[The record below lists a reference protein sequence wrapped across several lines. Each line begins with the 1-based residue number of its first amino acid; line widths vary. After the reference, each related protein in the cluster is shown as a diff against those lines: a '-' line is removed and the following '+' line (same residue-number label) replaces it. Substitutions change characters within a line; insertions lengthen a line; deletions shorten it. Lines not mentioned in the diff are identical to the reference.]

1 MRSSSSSKI
10 KGTYI
15 HMEFY
20 RVMIDLSTCIH
31 VDAPP
36 LSLCVS
42 LYHTRLAHIL
52 HCVIL
57 FIYYVH
63 TVTTLKIGYCF
74 YAYTYVYVCSAASTP
89 RIRCFVADKSVPTIT
104 CQTHRLFLHTHN
116 EQLLFIAAA
125 AAAARMIKAF
135 HKCARR
141 SYIINQTTHMRSTH
155 MQ

>member
-74 YAYTYVYVCSAASTP
+74 YMHIHMCAV
-89 RIRCFVADKSVPTIT
+89 
-104 CQTHRLFLHTHN
+104 QHRLRAYAVLLQINPSQQLRVKRTGSFYTHN

-141 SYIINQTTHMRSTH
+141 SYVINQTTHMRSTH